1 MNRKMVA
8 LASFPNE
15 MEASLVV
22 QRLEAEGIPA
32 FVKPLGGGY
41 GILGVN
47 PFIPHRVHVPIEMLD
62 RARTVAD
69 GASDATLESDHA

>member
-1 MNRKMVA
+1 MNRKTVA

-22 QRLEAEGIPA
+22 QRLEAAGIPA
-32 FVKPLGGGY
+32 YVKPLGGGY

-47 PFIPHRVHVPIEMLD
+47 PFMPHRVFVPIEMVEQ
-62 RARTVAD
+62 ARSVACT
-69 GASDATLESDHA
+69 GGEPSNPGE